1 VIGKLTITR
10 GLSGSGKTTIAREMV
25 DSRPTGEIVRLNRD
39 DLRAMLLPSYYRQP
53 EYRPEQIVTRIQ
65 HGPITALLTE
75 GVDVIV
81 DDTNLRLRTVR
92 ELAQLAERA
101 NAEWEC
107 MDTCLAVPLEE
118 CIRRD
123 TGREKPVGEDLI
135 RRQWRKYLSHG
146 RTLEVPVLDAPVV
159 GKPYTAPE
167 GGQLA
172 IIVDIDGTV
181 AICGDRDIYDGSR
194 AHLDTPNVPVVNAV
208 FREWEDGYHIIFCSG
223 RDEQFRN
230 VTDKWIRDNIF
241 PDIEFPCFDL
251 FMRPAGDRRKD
262 SVVKSELFDQYIRH
276 TYDVERIY
284 DDRASVC
291 KMWRSLGLTVLQCD
305 EGNF

>member
-1 VIGKLTITR
+1 MIGKLTITR

-53 EYRPEQIVTRIQ
+53 EYRPEQIVTRVQ

-123 TGREKPVGEDLI
+123 TGREKPVGEDVI

-159 GKPYTAPE
+159 GKPYVPKPASIP
-167 GGQLA
+167 A
-172 IIVDIDGTV
+172 VICDIDGTV
-181 AICGDRDIYDGSR
+181 ALHGDRDVYDGSR
-194 AHLDTPNVPVVNAV
+194 CHEDKPNRHIVGAIALEH
-208 FREWEDGYHIIFCSG
+208 RDGNYILFCSG
-223 RDEQFRN
+223 RDEKYRDVTEEWIINN
-230 VTDKWIRDNIF
+230 VLPVFGSW
-241 PDIEFPCFDL
+241 EL
-251 FMRPAGDRRKD
+251 FMRPAGDRRND
-262 SVVKSELFDQYIRH
+262 AIVKLELFDKHIR
-276 TYDVERIY
+276 
-284 DDRASVC
+284 DDFNVLRVFEDRDRVVAA
-291 KMWRSLGLTVLQCD
+291 WRSIGLTVLQVNY
-305 EGNF
+305 GNF